1 MKISYNWL
9 KSLGNFTLSPEEVS
23 VLLTDCG
30 LEVEGLDLYE
40 TIPGGLKGVV
50 VGQIITC
57 DRHPE
62 ADRLWVTTV
71 DTGNSNLLKIVC
83 GAPNAAAGQK
93 VLVATVGTILTTS
106 KGKLEIK
113 KVKIRNQ
120 ESEGMICAED
130 ELGMGTSH
138 EGIMVLPPDA
148 PVGMAAAQYFGY
160 YNDQIFEIGLTPN
173 RIDAASHFGVAR
185 DLAAV
190 INHKNRN
197 KAIQL
202 IRPSVEEFAPDNHS
216 LHIPVVIEDP
226 EKCPRYAGLTIS
238 GLVVEESPAW
248 LKQYLLA
255 IGLRPINNIV
265 DVTNYVLHELGHP
278 LHAFDANLIEGRTIV
293 VRCPEKATPF
303 TTLEGK
309 EISLTGYD
317 LMICS
322 ASKPMCIGGV
332 LGGSNSGVTASTV
345 NIFLE
350 SAYFNP
356 VSIRKTAKAHGI
368 RTDASFRFERGADPE
383 MVTYALKRAA
393 LLIKKVA
400 GGKISS
406 EIVDVYPRKIQPAR
420 VEFSLK
426 KAYELIGQVIP
437 KSEILEILES
447 LDIQILSWLDTDTVL
462 LQIPTY
468 RVDVTR
474 QVDVIEEILR
484 IYSYNSIELPERL
497 LSNIVHSIG
506 PDREKLQNTISDLL
520 SSRGFYEAM
529 NNSLSFRAYYQMP
542 GFESSLSV
550 DILNPINQDLNVM
563 RQNLLFGGLENILYN
578 QNRKSGG
585 LKLYEFGKVYSRS
598 EKVSDAKDPLSGF
611 SEEFQLGLFMSGPKY
626 SETWIAKEE
635 SLGFFDLKSELLQ
648 VFTKMGVKINA
659 LQVEELVHGPV
670 YEYALRYSNNGMVLA
685 EFGKISKSVL
695 KGFDLKQDVF
705 FAQVFWEKLLL
716 MQTDQ
721 KLLYCEVSKF
731 PEVRRD
737 LSLLLD
743 KHIRFAD
750 IEALAFQA
758 ESNLLKAVRLFDVYN
773 DKRLGENKKSYAVSF
788 TLLDPN
794 GTLTDMEIDGAMAN
808 IQKVLTNNLGA
819 EIR

>member
-9 KSLGNFTLSPEEVS
+9 KTLGNFTLSPEEVS

-30 LEVEGLDLYE
+30 LEVEGMDLYE

-57 DRHPE
+57 HRHPE

-71 DTGNSNLLKIVC
+71 DTGNSSPLRIVC

-93 VLVATVGTILTTS
+93 VLVATVGTTLSTG

-130 ELGMGTSH
+130 ELGLGTSH
-138 EGIMVLPPDA
+138 EGIMVLPAEA
-148 PVGMAAAQYFGY
+148 PIGMEAAQYLGY
-160 YNDQIFEIGLTPN
+160 YNDLIFEIGLTPN

-197 KAIQL
+197 KTIQL
-202 IRPSVEEFAPDNHS
+202 IRPSVEEFTPDNQS
-216 LHIPVVIEDP
+216 LHIPVVVEDAD
-226 EKCPRYAGLTIS
+226 KCPRYAGLTIS

-248 LKQYLLA
+248 LKNYLQA
-255 IGLRPINNIV
+255 IGLRPINNVV
-265 DVTNYVLHELGHP
+265 DVTNFVLHELGHP
-278 LHAFDANLIEGRTIV
+278 LHAFDADLIEGHKIV

-309 EISLTGYD
+309 EISLTGDD

-322 ASKPMCIGGV
+322 ASQPMCIGGV
-332 LGGSNSGVTASTV
+332 LGGNNSGVTASTV

-350 SAYFNP
+350 CAYFNP

-393 LLIKKVA
+393 LLIKEIA

-406 EIVDVYPRKIQPAR
+406 HIVDVYPRKIQPAR

-426 KAYELIGQVIP
+426 KAYELIGQEIP
-437 KSEILEILES
+437 KNEILDILEN
-447 LDIQILSWLDTDTVL
+447 LDIQILDWLDTDRAL
-462 LQIPTY
+462 LEIPTY

-484 IYSYNSIELPERL
+484 IYSYNSVELPERL
-497 LSNIVHSIG
+497 LSNIVRSIN

-520 SSRGFYEAM
+520 SSRGFNEVM
-529 NNSLSFRAYYQMP
+529 NNSLSFRTYYQMP
-542 GFESSLSV
+542 GFEPSLSV

-598 EKVSDAKDPLSGF
+598 ATANDAKDALSGF
-611 SEEFQLGLFMSGPKY
+611 SEEFHLGLFMAGPKY

-648 VFTKMGVKINA
+648 VFAKMGVKPNA

-670 YEYALRYSNNGMVLA
+670 YDYALRYANNGMVLA
-685 EFGKISKSVL
+685 ELGKISKSVL
-695 KGFDLKQDVF
+695 KSFDIKQDVF
-705 FAQVFWEKLLL
+705 FAQVYWEKLLL
-716 MQTDQ
+716 VHADH
-721 KLLYCEVSKF
+721 KLLYCEVPKF

-758 ESNLLKAVRLFDVYN
+758 EGNLLKAVRLFDVYH

-794 GTLTDMEIDGAMAN
+794 GTLTDMEIDSAMAN
-808 IQKVLTNNLGA
+808 IQRLLSNELGA